1 MVRKPHGFLIL
12 ALVLLLVLGLR
23 CFGYAM
29 VVTLAWDANNET
41 ELAGYKV
48 YYGTTAGGPYSG
60 SGSSEGASPI
70 VVPLSSLANPSSPE
84 FSVRGLADGTYYFVA
99 TAFNTAGL
107 ESGYSNEVSVQ
118 ASTISPT
125 APPTNGLPTLSSLEV
140 NGISGST
147 TVYTND
153 PDGHVVIRIAAS
165 DDALVSQYLI
175 LDGNSNANSGTFTPI
190 PGGPRQNPIFTVSD
204 FDLDDS
210 DGNHT
215 VYAWVKDD
223 QGLVSA
229 TAAKMNIILDR
240 VAPTVALSYSS
251 TNPYSAGDVVTITA
265 NFTDSSPILN
275 TPTINVNYAG
285 TGSDISNVSMT
296 QVSNKQ
302 WKYIMTVPSG
312 NDGTATVTI
321 AAADAAANP
330 VGSITGGAFVV
341 DNAGPTAVGFPVIN
355 YTDSSITIT
364 YSESNMQN
372 AALASSYSLNNG
384 LLLSGNGV
392 DTSGTGKAFKLPL
405 NPATL
410 QPYTIYTLQIGS
422 AVTDASGNVVSS
434 RVLRVDDDDNDGMAD
449 DWEKKWFGSIT
460 AKDGTLDSDGDGLTD
475 LSEYNYARSNP
486 AWVSNRWALSPLSQD
501 SDGDGIPDQY
511 EVSFGLNPVASSDG
525 DLDLDSDGW
534 SNYKEYLSGAAAND
548 PNSHP
553 QASIDI
559 LEVVP
564 LDNAG
569 VPPDTGRIPN
579 NTAAAIRLESSDGID
594 ISNLQ
599 AVSLT
604 INDGKSTYTRSASD
618 KNINGQAVVS
628 LVPLERNGNLA
639 YSLWV
644 VYYRTNETTIANAY
658 PYGATVEVTVQ
669 ATDVKGFSLEPAFFC
684 FRIESEE
691 AARWAEENAPATV
704 VSNDTPMV
712 GKKTVTVQG
721 GALNGAGIIYDSSLA
736 QELGFEPGFGPI
748 EEVPQAPGLGVPLN
762 LFPPAV
768 FRNPLTL
775 TIPCPGDKDVSD
787 VSIYYYDGRE
797 WWLACDAAGNVTP
810 EGAGWMVPGSRVN
823 HNEDQNSPA
832 YVQIQVYH
840 FSAAAATEDPDSNT
854 PVGNSRSV
862 AVSGSSSG
870 SGSGG
875 CFISTLWD

>member
-1 MVRKPHGFLIL
+1 MRYFSICVVNCIAVLIYF
-12 ALVLLLVLGLR
+12 VNST
-23 CFGYAM
+23 YAFD
-29 VVTLAWDANNET
+29 VTLAWDANNET
-41 ELAGYKV
+41 DLAGYKV
-48 YYGTTAGGPYSG
+48 YYGASAGGPYNG
-60 SGSSEGASPI
+60 SGSLEGASPI

-84 FSVRGLADGTYYFVA
+84 FSVHGLADGTYFFVA
-99 TAFNTAGL
+99 SAYNTAGL
-107 ESGYSNEVSVQ
+107 ESGYSNQVSAQ
-118 ASTISPT
+118 APAT
-125 APPTNGLPTLSSLEV
+125 PPTTPPANGAPTLSSLEV

-147 TVYTND
+147 TVYTNN
-153 PDGHVVIRIAAS
+153 PNGHVVIRIVAS
-165 DDALVSQYLI
+165 DDALVNQYLI
-175 LDGNSNANSGTFTPI
+175 LDGNSNANSGTFTAI

-204 FDLDDS
+204 FVLNDS

-229 TAAKMNIILDR
+229 TATKMNIILDR

-251 TNPYSAGDVVTITA
+251 TNPYNAGDVVTITA
-265 NFTDSSPILN
+265 NFTDSNLISG
-275 TPTINVNYAG
+275 TPTISVNYAG
-285 TGSDISNVSMT
+285 TGSDISNASMT
-296 QVSNKQ
+296 QVNNKR
-302 WKYIMTVPSG
+302 WRYVMTVPSG

-321 AAADAAANP
+321 AAADAAGNP
-330 VGSITGGAFVV
+330 LGSITGGTFIV
-341 DNAGPTAVGFPVIN
+341 DNGGPAVVGFPVIN
-355 YTDSSITIT
+355 YTDTSLTIT
-364 YSESNMQN
+364 YTESNMQN
-372 AALASSYSLNNG
+372 AALASSYSVNNG

-392 DTSGTGKAFKLPL
+392 DTSGTGKVFKLPL

-410 QPYTIYTLQIGS
+410 QRYTIYTLQIGS
-422 AVTDASGNVVSS
+422 AVTDASGNALSS
-434 RVLRVDDDDNDGMAD
+434 RVLRVNDDDNDGMAD

-475 LSEYNYARSNP
+475 RSEYNYARSNP
-486 AWVSNRWALSPLSQD
+486 AWGSNRWALSPLNQD

-511 EVSFGLNPVASSDG
+511 EVSFGLNPVSSSDR
-525 DLDLDSDGW
+525 DLDLDGDGW
-534 SNYKEYLSGAAAND
+534 SNYKEYLSGFGAND

-553 QASIDI
+553 QASIAI

-569 VPPDTGRIPN
+569 VPPDTTRIPN
-579 NTAAAIRLESSDGID
+579 NTAASVRLESSNGID
-594 ISNLQ
+594 MSNLQ

-604 INDGKSTYTRSASD
+604 INDGKITYTRSGND
-618 KNINGQAVVS
+618 KNTNGQEVFS

-644 VYYRTNETTIANAY
+644 TYYRTNETTIADSY

-669 ATDVKGFSLEPAFFC
+669 ATDVKGFSLEPAFFR

-721 GALNGAGIIYDSSLA
+721 GALNGASITYDSSLA

-768 FRNPLTL
+768 FPNAVTL
-775 TIPCPGDKDVSD
+775 TIPCPGYKDVSH
-787 VSIYYYDGRE
+787 VSVYYFDGRE

-810 EGAGWMVPGSRVN
+810 EGEGWMVPGSRVN
-823 HNEDQNSPA
+823 HNEDQNSRA

-840 FSAAAATEDPDSNT
+840 FSAAAATEDPDVST
-854 PVGNSRSV
+854 PVGDSRSV